1 MYILNKNAQDFYD
14 LLSFVVKFCP
24 WDFRTFS
31 AETKNQSGCMR
42 MCTKYHWLC
51 HVHTYCMCVCCARR
65 AKNRWSCSSQWLPN
79 GRDNNWHSP
88 DCKLAKKENGKQKDT
103 AAGVKVGTVGYILI
117 PCNLWTT
124 TDMEYYRQKLFC
136 LFVCHIKKGSGWSCT
151 GYRGFDVWYAAPAQ

>member
-88 DCKLAKKENGKQKDT
+88 DCKLAKKANGKQKDT
-103 AAGVKVGTVGYILI
+103 AAGVKVGTVGYILVRLYPDSLQFMDNHWYGI
-117 PCNLWTT
+117 LSP
-124 TDMEYYRQKLFC
+124 EIV
-136 LFVCHIKKGSGWSCT
+136 LFVCLFAT
-151 GYRGFDVWYAAPAQ
+151 